1 MRIVKISKLFILF
14 LLILFSSKQNKDQ
27 VYIEPTKHFSIPT
40 DIKYWKNVNTIS
52 INDSIKKVSGN
63 FKNYKVNGFIN
74 TKGQKINWWRIE
86 NIKSNTNEK
95 NVRLEYRIIDNKEFV
110 NQFIYYDSKGDYVN
124 NSMFFLKQKLDKN
137 ILVYTFYT
145 PRENI
150 EMNHYGQFE
159 YFLFENG
166 KEIKSELINCEQKGN
181 AFNASIH
188 IPNKSNII
196 LKGVFWETNRDSE
209 GKIGGND
216 IYVIDTLK

>member
-1 MRIVKISKLFILF
+1 MKISIPIFLF
-14 LLILFSSKQNKDQ
+14 LLMIFSCKQKKDQ

-40 DIKYWKNVNTIS
+40 NIKYWKNFKEIY

-63 FKNYKVNGFIN
+63 FKNYKVNGFFN
-74 TKGQKINWWRIE
+74 NRGQKINWWKIE
-86 NIKSNTNEK
+86 NTDLNKKEK
-95 NVRLEYRIIDNKEFV
+95 NVRLEYRIIDDREFV

-137 ILVYTFYT
+137 ILVFTFYT

-150 EMNHYGQFE
+150 EMNHNGQFE

-166 KEIKSELINCEQKGN
+166 KEIKSELIDCDQKGN
-181 AFNASIH
+181 VFYANVN
-188 IPNKSNII
+188 IPNKKDII

-209 GKIGGND
+209 GRVGGND